1 MISTFR
7 NLSKSKIG
15 TVVIAFLFIL
25 TLIGFASVG
34 VTNFG
39 TGNGGSGGMSSGT
52 LAKVGDQEVDDLE
65 VREAMQRRLQDVRQ
79 QNPNADYSTIAGD
92 FDAILSALIDQRSL
106 IAFANKFGFRLSKP
120 LIDAE
125 IAQIPQTKGLNGK
138 FDDRAYQAFLAQQRL
153 TDAEVRQII
162 AGGLLQ
168 RLLLTPIASNARL
181 SVGMAT
187 PYASMMLESRQGDG
201 VAIPLEPFKAGLNPT
216 DAQVQQFYAAN
227 RNRYIVPEQRELR
240 FATIGPDQVAN
251 VTASDQEIAAYYNSN
266 QTTYGAK
273 ETRNLSQ
280 AVVPDQATANAIAAK
295 AKAGT
300 SLTAAAAPAGANAA
314 VTSLSGQSRQAYAGV
329 AGDKVAGAV
338 FSAPS
343 GAVVGPLQSDFGWV
357 VVKVDSVKTEG
368 GKSLAQA
375 RSEIADK
382 LTADKRKAAIEDMA
396 AKLQD
401 AVDAGHNFT
410 EAAAMVK
417 APVTTTP
424 LINAGGAAPADP
436 NYHLSADYAPVVK
449 SGFDLAPSDQ
459 PEIVALASKQG
470 YAMVSPAQV
479 VPAAPAPLAKIHDQ
493 VVSDWTNDQARRRA
507 AAVAVSIA
515 AKASGGMPLAEAVKT
530 AGIALPPVQPLAAR
544 RIQIAGQN
552 GQVPAPLRLLFGLGQ
567 GKSRMAPDPG
577 GRGFYIVKTNTIVP
591 GNALLAPGL
600 ISRMAQEL
608 SQGVSEEYAQQ
619 FQAAVRAEMK
629 AKRNESAIAAEKAQ
643 LVSRGG

>member
-15 TVVIAFLFIL
+15 TIIIACLFIL

-34 VTNFG
+34 VSDFG
-39 TGNGGSGGMSSGT
+39 TGKVGFGGMSSGT
-52 LAKVGDQEVDDLE
+52 LAKVGGQEVDDQEL
-65 VREAMQRRLQDVRQ
+65 REAMQRRLQDARQ

-92 FDAILSALIDQRSL
+92 FDVILGALIDQRSL
-106 IAFANKFGFRLSKP
+106 IAFADKFGFRLSKR

-153 TDAEVRQII
+153 TDTEVRQIV

-168 RLLLTPIASNARL
+168 RLLLTPVANGARL
-181 SVGMAT
+181 SIGMAT

-201 VAIPLEPFKAGLNPT
+201 VAIPLEPFKAGLKPT
-216 DAQVQQFYAAN
+216 DAQLQQFYATN
-227 RNRYIVPEQRELR
+227 RNRYTVPEQRELR
-240 FATIGPDQVAN
+240 FATIGPEQVAN

-266 QTTYGAK
+266 QATYGAK

-295 AKAGT
+295 AKGGAT
-300 SLTAAAAPAGANAA
+300 LAAAAAPAGANAA

-329 AGDKVAGAV
+329 AGDKAASAV

-375 RSEIADK
+375 RSEIVEK
-382 LTADKRKAAIEDMA
+382 LAADKRKAAIEDMA

-417 APVTTTP
+417 VPVTTTP
-424 LINAGGAAPADP
+424 LINAGGTAPADP
-436 NYHLSADYAPVVK
+436 NYHLSPDYAPVVK

-470 YAMVSPAQV
+470 YVMVSPAQV

-493 VVSDWTNDQARRRA
+493 VVSDWTNDRARRRA

-515 AKASGGMPLAEAVKT
+515 AKASGGMSLAEAVKT
-530 AGIALPPVQPLAAR
+530 AGMALPPVQPLAAR
-544 RIQIAGQN
+544 RIQIAAQN
-552 GQVPAPLRLLFGLGQ
+552 GQVPAPLRLLFSLGQ

-600 ISRMAQEL
+600 ISRMASQL
-608 SQGVSEEYAQQ
+608 SQTVSEEYAQQ

-643 LVSRGG
+643 LISRGG

>member
-15 TVVIAFLFIL
+15 TIVIAFLFIL

-39 TGNGGSGGMSSGT
+39 TGNGGFGGMSSGT
-52 LAKVGDQEVDDLE
+52 LAKVGDQEVGDQE

-92 FDAILSALIDQRSL
+92 FDVILGALIDQRSL
-106 IAFANKFGFRLSKP
+106 IAFADKFGFRLSKP

-125 IAQIPQTKGLNGK
+125 IAEIPQTKGLNGK
-138 FDDRAYQAFLAQQRL
+138 FDDRAYQAFLTQQRL

-162 AGGLLQ
+162 AGGVLQ
-168 RLLLTPIASNARL
+168 RLLLTPVASNARL

-201 VAIPLEPFKAGLNPT
+201 VAIPLEPFKSGLKPT
-216 DAQVQQFYAAN
+216 DAQVQQFYTAN
-227 RNRYIVPEQRELR
+227 RNRYVVPEQRELR

-280 AVVPDQATANAIAAK
+280 AVVPDQATANAIAVK

-357 VVKVDSVKTEG
+357 VVKVESVKTEG

-470 YAMVSPAQV
+470 YVMVSPAQV

-493 VVSDWTNDQARRRA
+493 VVSDWTNDQARQRA

-515 AKASGGMPLAEAVKT
+515 AKASGGMSLAEAVKT

-552 GQVPAPLRLLFGLGQ
+552 GQVPAPLRLLFSLGQ

-577 GRGFYIVKTNTIVP
+577 GRGFYIVKTNTIIP

>member
-1 MISTFR
+1 
-7 NLSKSKIG
+7 
-15 TVVIAFLFIL
+15 
-25 TLIGFASVG
+25 
-34 VTNFG
+34 
-39 TGNGGSGGMSSGT
+39 
-52 LAKVGDQEVDDLE
+52 
-65 VREAMQRRLQDVRQ
+65 
-79 QNPNADYSTIAGD
+79 
-92 FDAILSALIDQRSL
+92 
-106 IAFANKFGFRLSKP
+106 
-120 LIDAE
+120 
-125 IAQIPQTKGLNGK
+125 
-138 FDDRAYQAFLAQQRL
+138 
-153 TDAEVRQII
+153 
-162 AGGLLQ
+162 
-168 RLLLTPIASNARL
+168 
-181 SVGMAT
+181 
-187 PYASMMLESRQGDG
+187 MLESRQGDG
-201 VAIPLEPFKAGLNPT
+201 VAIPLEPFKAGLKPT
-216 DAQVQQFYAAN
+216 DAQAQQFYAAN

-240 FATIGPDQVAN
+240 FAAIGPDQVAN
-251 VTASDQEIAAYYNSN
+251 ITASDQEIAAYYKSN
-266 QTTYGAK
+266 QAAYGAK
-273 ETRNLSQ
+273 ETRDLSQ
-280 AVVPDQATANAIAAK
+280 AVVPDQATANTIAAK
-295 AKAGT
+295 AKAGGT
-300 SLTAAAAPAGANAA
+300 LAAAAAPAGANAA
-314 VTSLSGQSRQAYAGV
+314 MTSLSGQSRQAYAGV

-338 FSAPS
+338 FSAPP
-343 GAVVGPLQSDFGWV
+343 GAVVGPVQSDFGWV

-417 APVTTTP
+417 VPVTTTP
-424 LINAGGAAPADP
+424 LINVGGTAPADP
-436 NYHLSADYAPVVK
+436 NYHLSPDYAPVVK

-493 VVSDWTNDQARRRA
+493 VVSDWTNDQARQRA
-507 AAVAVSIA
+507 AAVAVGIA
-515 AKASGGMPLAEAVKT
+515 AKASSGMSLADAVKA
-530 AGIALPPVQPLAAR
+530 AGTALPPVQPLAAR
-544 RIQIAGQN
+544 RIQIAQS
-552 GQVPAPLRLLFGLGQ
+552 GQVPAPLRLLFSLGQ

-608 SQGVSEEYAQQ
+608 SQTVSEEYAQQ

-629 AKRNESAIAAEKAQ
+629 ARRNESAIAAEKAQ